1 MGPATRGGKV
11 GLTLVISFPLPS
23 CPAGVRFAREPRKAL
38 FSSESDCHLSPA
50 SRWLQLLDKNPYQN
64 PRPLAAGSLISKILI
79 GETNLTSVISKP
91 TLEKENLLH
100 KATKIIAVLVIMI
113 FLGTGSTAVAQ
124 EDATADKNNSAITYE
139 KLKVFSEILSLIE
152 SNYVESVGS
161 DALIEGAIK
170 GMVKALD
177 PHSSYLP
184 PKSYKNML
192 VDTSGK
198 FGGLGI
204 EISIRKGLLT
214 VVSPIEDTPA
224 FKAGVEAG
232 DKIIKIED
240 ESTLDMTLTD
250 AVSKLRG
257 ETGSPITITVFR
269 DSIDGPKEFTI
280 VRAVIKVRSVKKKIY
295 RNEIGYVK
303 IRSFSKNTSSDLD
316 AALAEFERKGVTKLI
331 LDVRNNPGGLLNQA
345 VEVSDRFLKKENL
358 IVYTK
363 GRTDEQNMR
372 FTTHDKVKRVTYPM
386 IILVN
391 GGSASASE
399 IVAGALQDLG
409 RAVILGTNTFGKG
422 SVQTIIPLTDG
433 SALRLT
439 TARYYTP
446 SGRVIQENGIVPDII
461 VEMPLPGEVKEEK
474 DKKKESKEK
483 TKLRRFLREKDL
495 KKHLKGKR
503 SFDGVDNG
511 EETET
516 KNPEKKQ
523 EEAGNTLEEELQ
535 KDRQLMTAVSL
546 LEGWEIMRKTLKPSP
561 RKKDS
566 APSQISMN
574 AN

>member
-1 MGPATRGGKV
+1 M
-11 GLTLVISFPLPS
+11 IN
-23 CPAGVRFAREPRKAL
+23 EP
-38 FSSESDCHLSPA
+38 
-50 SRWLQLLDKNPYQN
+50 
-64 PRPLAAGSLISKILI
+64 ISKII
-79 GETNLTSVISKP
+79 
-91 TLEKENLLH
+91 
-100 KATKIIAVLVIMI
+100 KIFPGAVKIVAVLTIVAL
-113 FLGTGSTAVAQ
+113 LGVGSIAGAE
-124 EDATADKNNSAITYE
+124 EDEDSKKIPSRTYE
-139 KLKVFSEILSLIE
+139 KLKAFSEILSLVE
-152 SNYVESVGS
+152 SNYVESVDS
-161 DALIEGAIK
+161 DELIDGAIK

-204 EISIRKGLLT
+204 EISVRKGILT

-224 FKAGVEAG
+224 FNAGIKAG

-250 AVSKLRG
+250 AVDRLRG
-257 ETGSPITITVFR
+257 ETGSPVKITVFR
-269 DSIDGPKEFTI
+269 ESLDAPKDFTI
-280 VRAVIKVRSVKKKIY
+280 VRAIIKVRSVVKKIY
-295 RNEIGYVK
+295 RKEIGYVK
-303 IRSFSKNTSSDLD
+303 IRSFSKNTSKDLD
-316 AALAEFERKGVTKLI
+316 AALAEFERKGVSKLV

-409 RAVILGTNTFGKG
+409 RAVIVGTTTFGKG

-446 SGRVIQENGIVPDII
+446 SGRVIQENGITPDIV
-461 VEMPLPGEVKEEK
+461 VEMPLESEAKEDDEEK
-474 DKKKESKEK
+474 ESEEK

-511 EETET
+511 DDSENEDSGEEEVEA
-516 KNPEKKQ
+516 KNS
-523 EEAGNTLEEELQ
+523 LEDELQ
-535 KDRQLMTAVSL
+535 KDFQLMTAVSL
-546 LEGWEIMRKTLKPSP
+546 LEGWDIMQKTLKPSS
-561 RKKDS
+561 KNTNS
-566 APSQISMN
+566 VPSQVSMN
-574 AN
+574 